1 MTLAARN
8 ETNERRFCWEQVL
21 RTNRLFRISQV
32 FAPAGVARK
41 LLPLH
46 ALFGA
51 VEEICSE
58 HSDTDVARRKLD
70 WWRNEVSQLGSR
82 GSNHPILLELL
93 HSGAWEVLRG
103 DSVGQLFDDAE
114 ARLDPA
120 SPLDIEDLQGHCR
133 DLSQPRFELELL
145 LTGGSPEFPDSVRAL
160 TVTSGLAQLMREAKR
175 RSTAAGY
182 WWLPLSMMA
191 NHGVSRAEIGPD
203 ISSPSVRP
211 LLDELIDACCAWSPS
226 LDPLR
231 GSRQA
236 HAPDSARHLVVMGQL
251 QAHALGRMRS
261 AQPGRFDTE
270 LDRVG
275 LAQLYQ
281 AWKAARQVSRL

>member
-1 MTLAARN
+1 
-8 ETNERRFCWEQVL
+8 VL

-32 FAPAGVARK
+32 FAPAGLARK

-58 HSDTDVARRKLD
+58 HSDTGVASRKLD
-70 WWRNEVSQLGSR
+70 WWRNEVSQLGNR
-82 GSNHPILLELL
+82 GSNHPILCELL
-93 HSGAWEVLRG
+93 HSGAWEALRG
-103 DSVGQLFDDAE
+103 DSLGQLFDDAE

-120 SPLDIEDLQGHCR
+120 SPLGIEDLQGHCR
-133 DLSQPRFELELL
+133 DLSQPRFELELSL
-145 LTGGSPEFPDSVRAL
+145 SGSSPEFPYSVRAL

-191 NHGVSRAEIGPD
+191 NHGVSRADVRPNV
-203 ISSPSVRP
+203 SSPAVRA
-211 LLDELIDACCAWSPS
+211 LLDELIDACCAWSPA
-226 LDPLR
+226 LEQMHE
-231 GSRQA
+231 SRQA
-236 HAPDSARHLVVMGQL
+236 QAPDSARHLVVMGQL
-251 QAHALGRMRS
+251 QAQALGRMRS
-261 AQPGRFDTE
+261 AQPGQFDTE
-270 LDRVG
+270 MDRVG

>member
-1 MTLAARN
+1 MAARV

-32 FAPAGVARK
+32 FAPAGLAGK

-58 HSDTDVARRKLD
+58 HADTDIARRKLD
-70 WWRNEVSQLGSR
+70 WWRREVSQLGDR
-82 GSNHPILLELL
+82 GSNHPILRELL
-93 HSGAWEVLRG
+93 QTGAWEVLRR
-103 DSVGQLFDDAE
+103 DSLGRLFDGAE

-120 SPLDIEDLQGHCR
+120 SPLGIEDLHEHCR
-133 DLSQPRFELELL
+133 DLSRPRFELELSL
-145 LTGGSPEFPDSVRAL
+145 SGGGPGFPHAVSAL
-160 TVTSGLAQLMREAKR
+160 AVTSGLAQLMREAHR
-175 RSTAAGY
+175 RPSAGRY
-182 WWLPLSMMA
+182 WWLPLSLMA
-191 NHGVSRAEIGPD
+191 QHGVGRAEIGP
-203 ISSPSVRP
+203 PAAAPQVRA
-211 LLDELIDACCAWSPS
+211 LLADLIDACCAWSPS
-226 LDPLR
+226 EDRRHETGPAR
-231 GSRQA
+231 T
-236 HAPDSARHLVVMGQL
+236 PDSARHLVVMGRL

-261 AQPGRFDTE
+261 AQPERFDAE

-281 AWKAARQVSRL
+281 AWKAARRISRP